1 MASLSKFLLLVLLLA
16 AFSGFVSSL
25 EVRSSTTASSS
36 SASSYSPPSPTSG
49 TTSPPPYSFYQE
61 NFRPP
66 VSHFPSIIPI
76 LADLGFHDLAMAAH
90 SISVAAAAFAASTAW
105 NGPITIFAPADSSV
119 RTCHSCSIP
128 LLLQEHTVPGL
139 YPHDYLRKLIF
150 GTKVETILPG
160 RCLTVTSAVNES
172 KIFIGGSEIT
182 RPELFNNGHIIIHG
196 LQGFMSHL
204 SPYSCSIDKV
214 TSLSL
219 PHPSPAYAVMR
230 LMLTDAMIRLRTS
243 GYSVLALAIRVKY
256 PELVTLHNMTV
267 FALDDA
273 AIFHG
278 GHAYVRDI
286 RFHIVPNMHLMLH
299 DLERLPAG
307 TTLPSLEAGETLTV
321 TTAAGGGILA
331 PMRLNYVRIR
341 TPDLIHNPKIVV
353 HGLVL
358 PFPHFHIQSTVTA
371 TGASTGSS
379 GFDSP
384 IDTDTGSETF
394 GGFGTSG
401 MAPSPVFE
409 STVEIDDHH
418 GL

>member
-1 MASLSKFLLLVLLLA
+1 MSS
-16 AFSGFVSSL
+16 FS
-25 EVRSSTTASSS
+25 A
-36 SASSYSPPSPTSG
+36 
-49 TTSPPPYSFYQE
+49 
-61 NFRPP
+61 
-66 VSHFPSIIPI
+66 IIPI

-90 SISVAAAAFAASTAW
+90 SLSVATATFAASTAW
-105 NGPITIFAPADSSV
+105 SGPITIFAPADSSV

-139 YPHDYLRKLIF
+139 YPIDYLRKLIF

-172 KIFIGGSEIT
+172 KIFIGGSPIP

-278 GHAYVRDI
+278 GHAYVRDV
-286 RFHIVPNMHLMLH
+286 RFHIVPNRHLMLH
-299 DLERLPAG
+299 DLERLPAA
-307 TTLPSLEAGETLTV
+307 TTLPTLEVGETLML
-321 TTAAGGGILA
+321 TTTAGGGILA
-331 PMRLNYVRIR
+331 PMRIHYVRIK
-341 TPDLIHNPKIVV
+341 TPDLIHNPKVVV

-358 PFPHFHIQSTVTA
+358 PFPHLHIQSTVTA
-371 TGASTGSS
+371 TGATTGSS

-384 IDTDTGSETF
+384 IDTEIGSDAF
-394 GGFGTSG
+394 GSVGTSG
-401 MAPSPVFE
+401 MAASPVIE